1 MEELY
6 TTEAEVLKRPAA
18 RVIDDM
24 PGAPRKRPAAAV
36 AECLAP
42 SESASAP
49 RPRYALMFYTASGAY
64 AMLDKESG
72 KQLFQVQVPGVPDGK
87 VKAVAEKAREAME
100 AGASVA
106 DGKELVRAFKE
117 ALLNGKDLISK

>member
-1 MEELY
+1 M
-6 TTEAEVLKRPAA
+6 
-18 RVIDDM
+18 
-24 PGAPRKRPAAAV
+24 
-36 AECLAP
+36 
-42 SESASAP
+42 
-49 RPRYALMFYTASGAY
+49 MFYKATGAY
-64 AMLDKESG
+64 AVRDKKSG
-72 KQLFQVQVPGVPDGK
+72 KQIFQVQVPSVPDEK